1 MGCMTVEDAA
11 RQALEQQ
18 RTVEITTTGRRSGQP
33 RRIET
38 WRYRADGRYW
48 LTGSPGS
55 RDWYANV
62 LAHPEFT
69 LHLDDLDLQV
79 RGRPVTDA
87 DERAHIFGEIVPA
100 LDWAGSL
107 ESWIA
112 GSPLVEIELGDVA
125 GDEERRNASRPH

>member
-1 MGCMTVEDAA
+1 MTVGDEA
-11 RQALEQQ
+11 RQALERQ
-18 RTVEITTTGRRSGQP
+18 RTVEITTIGRRSARP

-38 WRYRADGRYW
+38 WRYLAAGRYW

-69 LHLDDLDLQV
+69 LHLNELDLQV
-79 RGRPVTDA
+79 RGRPVTDP
-87 DERAHIFGEIVPA
+87 DERARVFGEIVPA

-112 GSPLVEIELGDVA
+112 GSPLVEIELG
-125 GDEERRNASRPH
+125 

>member
-1 MGCMTVEDAA
+1 M
-11 RQALEQQ
+11 ALTDEALRALDQQ
-18 RTVEITTTGRRSGQP
+18 RTVDITTIGRRSGRP

-38 WRYRADGRYW
+38 WRYRAGGRYW

-69 LHLDDLDLQV
+69 LHVNGLDLQV
-79 RGRPVTDA
+79 RGRAVTDP
-87 DERAHIFGEIVPA
+87 DERARVFGEIVPA
-100 LDWAGSL
+100 LDWGGSL

-112 GSPLVEIELGDVA
+112 GSPLVEIELD
-125 GDEERRNASRPH
+125 

>member
-1 MGCMTVEDAA
+1 MAVTEEA
-11 RQALEQQ
+11 RQALARQ
-18 RTVEITTTGRRSGQP
+18 RTVEITTIGRRSGRP

-38 WRYRADGRYW
+38 WRYRAGGRYW

-69 LHLDDLDLQV
+69 LHLKDLDLQV
-79 RGRPVTDA
+79 RGRPVTEPG
-87 DERAHIFGEIVPA
+87 ERAIVFGEIVPA

-112 GSPLVEIELGDVA
+112 ASPLVEIELD
-125 GDEERRNASRPH
+125 

>member
-1 MGCMTVEDAA
+1 MTMTNEM

-38 WRYRADGRYW
+38 WRYRAAGRYW
-48 LTGSPGS
+48 LTGSPGA

-69 LHLDDLDLQV
+69 LHLKGLDV
-79 RGRPVTDA
+79 RARARVVTDP
-87 DERAHIFGEIVPA
+87 DERARVLGEIVPA

-107 ESWIA
+107 ENWMA
-112 GSPLVEIELGDVA
+112 GSPLVEIELD
-125 GDEERRNASRPH
+125 